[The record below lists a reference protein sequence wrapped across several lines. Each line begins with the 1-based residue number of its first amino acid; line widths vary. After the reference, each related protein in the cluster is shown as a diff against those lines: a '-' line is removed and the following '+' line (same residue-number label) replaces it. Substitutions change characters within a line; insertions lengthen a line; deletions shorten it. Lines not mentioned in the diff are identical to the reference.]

1 MQESYGEGLASHTG
15 PESCAGVCEGTGE
28 ALTGVVQAGYG
39 AAKTF
44 QLQDA
49 DAVVTGGRPHTP
61 RRYRKTRGG
70 PARSKPPSMY
80 GHTSRE
86 NRESPG
92 SPAVDGPAGRV
103 GKSMD
108 ARRR

>member
-1 MQESYGEGLASHTG
+1 MQESYGEGPASHTG

-28 ALTGVVQAGYG
+28 ALTGDVQAGYG
-39 AAKTF
+39 AAKSF
-44 QLQDA
+44 HLQDA

-61 RRYRKTRGG
+61 CRYREMRGG
-70 PARSKPPSMY
+70 PARSKTPSMY

-92 SPAVDGPAGRV
+92 SPAGDGTAGRV

>member
-1 MQESYGEGLASHTG
+1 MQESYGEGPANHTG
-15 PESCAGVCEGTGE
+15 PESCAGACEGTGE
-28 ALTGVVQAGYG
+28 ALTGDVQAGYG

-49 DAVVTGGRPHTP
+49 DAVVTGGRPPAP
-61 RRYRKTRGG
+61 RRYRETRGG
-70 PARSKPPSMY
+70 PARSKTPSMY

-92 SPAVDGPAGRV
+92 SPAVEHGGP
-103 GKSMD
+103 
-108 ARRR
+108 RREV